1 MLAMAVFID
10 IKNEHG
16 KCTVFMR
23 FVSCSELTARIA
35 WSGNS
40 KLVFVMEKCA
50 VVVNF
55 LHIVFMKC
63 RLQTTQR
70 NTRNSLRAVGELCF
84 KFSETKTSLNYT

>member
-1 MLAMAVFID
+1 MLAMAVLVD

-16 KCTVFMR
+16 ECTVFMR
-23 FVSCSELTARIA
+23 FVSCSELTSCIA

-50 VVVNF
+50 LDVNF
-55 LHIVFMKC
+55 LHIVFMKF

-70 NTRNSLRAVGELCF
+70 NTRHFLSTVGEICL